1 MTTNSIS
8 DPVEE
13 KKGGFKFPTAYT
25 VLAFLLVVVAALT
38 WIVPPGQY
46 DRNAE
51 GEPIPGTYQPVDPN
65 EQGFFDVLIAP
76 INGMYGIQDA
86 EGQISTYNVGGL
98 YGAIDV
104 AFFVIVIGGF
114 LGITMKTGAVDAGI
128 GYVVS
133 KLGKKSSLL
142 IVALMAVFAA
152 GGTSYGMA
160 EESLAFY
167 FLIISTLIALGFDA
181 LVGVAIVLL
190 GAGIGV
196 LGSTV
201 NPFATG
207 IASGIAGIPLGDGIV
222 YRVIILVVG
231 TLLGMWWVLRYAKKV
246 HADPSASYVA
256 DRAEANRSLFLGDT
270 SQTEIV
276 EFTTRRKIA
285 LALFV
290 LAFLIMIYSVIPWD
304 VMGLPIPSL
313 GWWFTELTA
322 LFLFFAILIGLVG
335 GMGEENIVNNFIDGS
350 RDLLGVAL
358 VIALARGISVL
369 MNNGLI
375 IDTIL
380 DWLANLIAGLAP
392 VPFINGVFLAYL
404 PLAFLIP
411 SSSGLATVTM
421 PIMAPLGSFVG
432 VPEHLIV
439 TAYQSASGLLNLLTP
454 TFAVVTGALAIGRIP
469 LNTWWKFA
477 VPLAIMLLVVVMAT
491 LTIGVLVG
499 A

>member
-1 MTTNSIS
+1 MTANSVAE
-8 DPVEE
+8 PGVEE

-38 WIVPPGQY
+38 WLVPPGQY

-51 GEPIPGTYQPVDPN
+51 GEPIPGTYHPVDAN

-86 EGQISTYNVGGL
+86 DGQISTYNVGAL

-104 AFFVIVIGGF
+104 AFFVMVIGGF

-133 KLGKKSSLL
+133 KLGKKASLL
-142 IVALMAVFAA
+142 IIALMAVFAA

-207 IASGIAGIPLGDGIV
+207 IASGIAGIPLGDGIA

-256 DRAEANRSLFLGDT
+256 DRAEANRALFLGDT

-285 LALFV
+285 SGAV
-290 LAFLIMIYSVIPWD
+290 RA
-304 VMGLPIPSL
+304 GLSHHDLQRHSL
-313 GWWFTELTA
+313 GRHGSA
-322 LFLFFAILIGLVG
+322 NPVIGLVVHG
-335 GMGEENIVNNFIDGS
+335 VDG
-350 RDLLGVAL
+350 
-358 VIALARGISVL
+358 
-369 MNNGLI
+369 
-375 IDTIL
+375 T
-380 DWLANLIAGLAP
+380 
-392 VPFINGVFLAYL
+392 
-404 PLAFLIP
+404 
-411 SSSGLATVTM
+411 
-421 PIMAPLGSFVG
+421 
-432 VPEHLIV
+432 
-439 TAYQSASGLLNLLTP
+439 
-454 TFAVVTGALAIGRIP
+454 
-469 LNTWWKFA
+469 
-477 VPLAIMLLVVVMAT
+477 
-491 LTIGVLVG
+491 VLVLRHCHRVG
-499 A
+499 RRHG

>member
-1 MTTNSIS
+1 MTSESITQPAES
-8 DPVEE
+8 
-13 KKGGFKFPTAYT
+13 KQGGFKFPTAYT
-25 VLAFLLVVVAALT
+25 VLALLLVVVAVLS
-38 WIVPPGQY
+38 WIVPPGQF
-46 DRNAE
+46 DRDAE
-51 GEPIPGTYQPVDPN
+51 GQPIPGTYHTVEPN
-65 EQGFFDVLIAP
+65 QQGFFDVLIAP
-76 INGMYGIQDA
+76 VNGMYGIQN
-86 EGQISTYNVGGL
+86 ETGQVSTYNDGGL

-104 AFFVIVIGGF
+104 AFFILVIGGF
-114 LGITMKTGAVDAGI
+114 LGITMKTGAIDAGI
-128 GYVVS
+128 GFVVS
-133 KLGKKSSLL
+133 KLGQRASLL
-142 IVALMAVFAA
+142 ILALMAVFAA

-167 FLIISTLIALGFDA
+167 VLIISTLLALGFDA
-181 LVGVAIVLL
+181 MTGVAVVLL

-207 IASGIAGIPLGDGIV
+207 IASGIAGIPVGDGII
-222 YRVIILVVG
+222 YRIIILVVG
-231 TLLGMWWVLRYAKKV
+231 LALGIWWVLRYAKRV
-246 HADPSASYVA
+246 QADPTKSYVA
-256 DRAEANRSLFLGDT
+256 DMAESNRAHFMKGGSG
-270 SQTEIV
+270 TEIV
-276 EFTTRRKIA
+276 EFTTRRKIILGLFI
-285 LALFV
+285 LAFV
-290 LAFLIMIYSVIPWD
+290 LMIYGVIPWD
-304 VMGLPIPSL
+304 DIGVPLPTL
-313 GWWFTELTA
+313 YWWFTELTA
-322 LFLFFAILIGLVG
+322 LFLLFAIIIGLVG
-335 GMGEENIVNNFIDGS
+335 RMGEEGVVNNFIDGS

-358 VIALARGISVL
+358 VVALARGISVL

-375 IDTIL
+375 IDTVL
-380 DWLANLIAGLAP
+380 NWLANLIAGLAP

-477 VPLAIMLLVVVMAT
+477 IPLAVMLAVVIMAT